1 VEGALIV
8 LAAFYIAFQAVQ
20 RLMDPEP
27 LEQIGIGVLFSAVAT
42 VANLV
47 TARVLS
53 SAGKRHRSLALTADA
68 QHLMTD
74 VWTSAGVV
82 IGVGLAGLTGWL
94 WLDPLIALVVSAQ
107 IVITGS
113 KLVRESVDG
122 LMDAALPPGEV
133 EQVMV
138 ILDRHCVE
146 GVTYHALRTRRSAA
160 QRFVSVH
167 IQVPGGWS
175 VQQGHEL
182 LESLEREIRH
192 ALPQVNV
199 ITHLEPAE
207 DPVSWQD
214 EVLNRED

>member
-1 VEGALIV
+1 V
-8 LAAFYIAFQAVQ
+8 L
-20 RLMDPEP
+20 L
-27 LEQIGIGVLFSAVAT
+27 
-42 VANLV
+42 N
-47 TARVLS
+47 
-53 SAGKRHRSLALTADA
+53 AGKRHRSLALTADA

-74 VWTSAGVV
+74 VWTSAGVI
-82 IGVGLAGLTGWL
+82 IGVGLAGLTGWV
-94 WLDPLIALVVSAQ
+94 WLDPLVALVVSVQ
-107 IVITGS
+107 IVVTGT

-133 EQVMV
+133 EQVMA

-146 GVTYHALRTRRSAA
+146 GVTYHALRTRRSAS
-160 QRFVSVH
+160 QGFVSVH
-167 IQVPGGWS
+167 IQVPGDWS

-182 LESLEREIRH
+182 LESIEREIRH